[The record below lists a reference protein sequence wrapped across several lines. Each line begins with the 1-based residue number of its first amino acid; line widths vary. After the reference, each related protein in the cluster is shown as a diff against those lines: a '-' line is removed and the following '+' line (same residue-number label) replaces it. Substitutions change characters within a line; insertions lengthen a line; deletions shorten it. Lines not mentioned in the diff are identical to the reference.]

1 MFDNIMKHK
10 GSLGLVFFGI
20 GTFASEL
27 LHLINS
33 TIFFGWMGGLLLIG
47 LGIRFLL
54 R

>member
-1 MFDNIMKHK
+1 MINEIMKHK

-20 GTFASEL
+20 GTFTSEL
-27 LHLINS
+27 FHLANS
-33 TIFFGWMGGLLLIG
+33 TIIFGWMGGLLLIG